1 MADNAKTVLIIDDD
15 PAVCELSRRFLENHH
30 YRALTVSDPAGAL
43 KTLDVHRPDLILLD
57 IHLAGEDGLLF
68 LARLKANALMKGIPV
83 IMLTAHAGR
92 DLVARA
98 IRTGAVDYIVKPF
111 QGPALIGRIARAMQI
126 GDLERARA
134 TAAETS
140 VQLDRR
146 GGVAKLLLT
155 GTLEPTTLDRL
166 RRVFSPAVK
175 LQAKN
180 DEIVLDLRFIS
191 IEQPASIA
199 IVAEMLQHLKPA
211 ETRIVAGRNYAGLLA
226 LDLAIEEQLFLSAD
240 DLVQWLK
247 FRETQKR

>member
-1 MADNAKTVLIIDDD
+1 MADDVKTVLIVDDD
-15 PAVCELSRRFLENHH
+15 PAVCELGRRFLENHD
-30 YRALTVSDPAGAL
+30 YRVLIASDPGAAL

-68 LARLKANALMKGIPV
+68 LARLKSNPLMKGIPV

-98 IRTGAVDYIVKPF
+98 VRTGAIDYIIKPF

-134 TAAETS
+134 TAAESS

-146 GGVAKLLLT
+146 GGIAKLLLT
-155 GTLEPTTLDRL
+155 GTLEPTTLERL
-166 RRVFSPAVK
+166 KRLFSPAVK

-180 DEIVLDLRFIS
+180 DEVVLDIRFLF
-191 IEQPASIA
+191 IENPARVA
-199 IVAEMLQHLKPA
+199 IVDEMLEHLKPA
-211 ETRIVAGRNYAGLLA
+211 QTRIVAGRNYAGLLS

-247 FRETQKR
+247 FRESLKR